1 MSKSTDTDDVLS
13 FINSL
18 PDSKSGTPKPGV
30 AAAQDDNEDFMD
42 FLDELAAHD
51 KSKPSTP
58 VPKVKSFEPKKRQ
71 DDDKN
76 PSSAESAPVTA
87 SKPTETVKGDTET
100 LQNVQET
107 GQNAPESKNASEE
120 LEIDPIGSI
129 SSWWNNEG
137 ATKVSSLWGSIAS
150 NAQTISETT
159 YQLASNTTNQLS
171 KQRQN
176 FLSENNLG
184 AIPNSE
190 EILNI
195 SDRLNVILT
204 TMSNQIKDGL
214 ISQDDEL
221 LNILLVYDLD
231 NWTHLDRACY
241 DKFSRV
247 MGQVEGGIKVTVN
260 NFNHKHDREAVS
272 EKTDLNMFYG
282 KIIDGEKLCF
292 ANLDSSIKD
301 YLKITGVEEE
311 AKKKDDS
318 PAQEVEINKSN
329 LFISLQPITSKINAD
344 DGPEEERDG
353 PILIEAANNQSFA
366 FTLILKDIT
375 NNITIV
381 TKTQPFPLKWSRW
394 LLGDTHEF
402 KKVFGEGAGSDEVD
416 PGEWVR
422 EWVTDGLALSFGV
435 LAQEYVT
442 KRMGL

>member
-1 MSKSTDTDDVLS
+1 MSKPTDTDDVLN

-18 PDSKSGTPKPGV
+18 PDSKSGTPKPG
-30 AAAQDDNEDFMD
+30 AAVGQENSEDFMD

-58 VPKVKSFEPKKRQ
+58 VPNVKSFEPKKRQ
-71 DDDKN
+71 DDEKK
-76 PSSAESAPVTA
+76 PTGAESAPESA
-87 SKPTETVKGDTET
+87 KDAEKQAQDP
-100 LQNVQET
+100 QET
-107 GQNAPESKNASEE
+107 APGQPETKNANDE
-120 LEIDPIGSI
+120 LDIDPIGSI

-214 ISQDDEL
+214 ISKDDEL

-241 DKFSRV
+241 ERFSRV

-260 NFNHKHDREAVS
+260 NFNHKHDQKGPS
-272 EKTDLNMFYG
+272 EKSDLNMFYG

-292 ANLDSSIKD
+292 ANLDSSVKD

-311 AKKKDDS
+311 AKKKDEEAEDT
-318 PAQEVEINKSN
+318 EDVKINKSN
-329 LFISLQPITSKINAD
+329 LFISIQPITSKSNTEESAD
-344 DGPEEERDG
+344 EERDG
-353 PILIEAANNQSFA
+353 PILIEAANAQSFA

-394 LLGDTHEF
+394 LLGDTEEF
-402 KKVFGEGAGSDEVD
+402 KKVFGESAGSEVD
-416 PGEWVR
+416 PGTWVR
-422 EWVTDGLALSFGV
+422 GWVTDGLALSFGV
-435 LAQEYVT
+435 LAQEYVS